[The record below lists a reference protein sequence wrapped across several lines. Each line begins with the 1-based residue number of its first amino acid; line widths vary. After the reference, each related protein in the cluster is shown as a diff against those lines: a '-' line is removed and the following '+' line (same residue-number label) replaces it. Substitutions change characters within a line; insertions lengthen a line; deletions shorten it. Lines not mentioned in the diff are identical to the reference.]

1 MYTLFLLIVRQYN
14 VLVVSQLH
22 VCSPGITYMS
32 ESANKPH
39 YEYPPIIQV
48 TAANRC
54 AVWSFS
60 HKSISV
66 LEILQICSKKLF
78 AHVTDIYNMKYV
90 VKQTI
95 KTWWNKMVIF
105 RSNRFKVKDESCVQG
120 YLSCSWNHS
129 EFTVTEFYFI
139 EQGTCQ

>member
-1 MYTLFLLIVRQYN
+1 MYSLFLLIVRQYN

-39 YEYPPIIQV
+39 YPPIIQV
-48 TAANRC
+48 ITAANRR
-54 AVWSFS
+54 VQFGSFS

-95 KTWWNKMVIF
+95 KT
-105 RSNRFKVKDESCVQG
+105 
-120 YLSCSWNHS
+120 
-129 EFTVTEFYFI
+129 
-139 EQGTCQ
+139 